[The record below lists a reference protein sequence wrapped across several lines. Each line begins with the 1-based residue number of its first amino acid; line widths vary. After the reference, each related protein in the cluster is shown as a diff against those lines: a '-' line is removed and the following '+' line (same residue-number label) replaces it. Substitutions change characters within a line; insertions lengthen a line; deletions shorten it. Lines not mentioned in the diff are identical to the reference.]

1 MTPASLGTVLHA
13 FLADELPLQKGL
25 RPASIKAYR
34 DGLRLFLTFVAADIP
49 CRLTH
54 ITLDALTLE
63 RVLRFLQ
70 HLEDSRHN
78 HRRTRNHRLMI
89 LHTFFEFLGRRVP
102 ECLAVAQQVAG
113 IPSKRVPPPET
124 RFLDRD
130 EIATLFDQ
138 LPAAGRLALRDR
150 ALLLTLYN
158 TGARVQ
164 ELADLRVEHLEFGA
178 HPKVR
183 LHGKGDKWRIC
194 PLWARTATLLQ
205 QLVGDAPQNASPTR
219 PVFMSPSG
227 RALTRFGIYKVV
239 RRHTGHLR
247 TSEAG
252 PPRHHISPHL
262 FRHSC
267 AVHLLEAGVDVN
279 VIRGWLGHVSLTTT
293 NRYAE
298 ITVRAKEAALRLCE
312 PPATAANGNDPKPV
326 WRDDQAL
333 LAWLASL

>member
-1 MTPASLGTVLHA
+1 MTPPSLGAVLHA

-25 RPASIKAYR
+25 RPASIKVYR
-34 DGLRLFLTFVAADIP
+34 DGLRLFLTFVADDIP

-54 ITLDALTLE
+54 ITLDALTLD

-70 HLEDSRHN
+70 HLEDRRHN

-138 LPAAGRLALRDR
+138 LPADGRLALRDR
-150 ALLLTLYN
+150 TLLLTLYN

-164 ELADLRVEHLEFGA
+164 ELADLRVEHLELGA
-178 HPKVR
+178 QPKVR
-183 LHGKGDKWRIC
+183 LHGKGDKWRMC

-205 QLVGDAPQNASPTR
+205 QLLAEAPIGAHPRGRSFSPQVAAPSPVSASTK
-219 PVFMSPSG
+219 SSAAI
-227 RALTRFGIYKVV
+227 RASCE
-239 RRHTGHLR
+239 RRKPPLPAI
-247 TSEAG
+247 TSV
-252 PPRHHISPHL
+252 HISFDTRVP
-262 FRHSC
+262 SIC
-267 AVHLLEAGVDVN
+267 
-279 VIRGWLGHVSLTTT
+279 WK
-293 NRYAE
+293 
-298 ITVRAKEAALRLCE
+298 RAS
-312 PPATAANGNDPKPV
+312 T
-326 WRDDQAL
+326 
-333 LAWLASL
+333 SM